1 MCFNAHTEKLI
12 QIKLKEI
19 LNKFVDSSD
28 RKKGFYEVSWL
39 VKKKTDFEILVF
51 SMPGCFML
59 LKG

>member
-28 RKKGFYEVSWL
+28 RKKGVYEVSWL
-39 VKKKTDFEILVF
+39 AKKKLILKYL
-51 SMPGCFML
+51 CFQCL
-59 LKG
+59 VVLCF

>member
-39 VKKKTDFEILVF
+39 AKKKLILKYL
-51 SMPGCFML
+51 CFQCL
-59 LKG
+59 VVLCF

>member
-39 VKKKTDFEILVF
+39 AKKKLILKYL
-51 SMPGCFML
+51 CFQYL
-59 LKG
+59 VVLCF

>member
-28 RKKGFYEVSWL
+28 RKEGFYEVSWL
-39 VKKKTDFEILVF
+39 AKKKLILKYL
-51 SMPGCFML
+51 CFQCL
-59 LKG
+59 VVLCF